1 MGGTLEYL
9 SGLLGG
15 SGGHGHDKMTR
26 RKQLQTVELK
36 VRMDCE
42 GCELKVRSALSSM
55 KGSLSVSLG
64 QPAKNS
70 ATAKGRRLRAGC
82 GFSNLKQFS
91 SKSIVNPWN
100 GDSSPC
106 SIAPDVCNLVK
117 PRLRNRRSV
126 AEAMQDKKWI
136 SDVVG

>member
-15 SGGHGHDKMTR
+15 SGGHGHGKMKR

-55 KGSLSVSLG
+55 KGSLSVPLG
-64 QPAKNS
+64 GCCWCFFFFFA
-70 ATAKGRRLRAGC
+70 LRAQ
-82 GFSNLKQFS
+82 KI
-91 SKSIVNPWN
+91 SKSDFRFRVTLGP
-100 GDSSPC
+100 
-106 SIAPDVCNLVK
+106 
-117 PRLRNRRSV
+117 
-126 AEAMQDKKWI
+126 
-136 SDVVG
+136 